1 MGAMSSAFAVSVR
14 MTAALS
20 SLIQGGALTFGM
32 DLAGTVDT
40 PLVPAIPDQ
49 PPGGGGGAFGRPALE
64 VVVALL
70 STKAAAATAVATPLR
85 SANSARSCSSVML
98 SANIVR
104 VFIELGGGKCW
115 SEMLTQKQS
124 LTMLCKWCGLV
135 SCCHISSLMLSNLW
149 SHAITSLVSCYHISG
164 LMLSHLQSRVVTSPV
179 SCCYI
184 SSLVS
189 SQIWQPT
196 CLTAYDM

>member
-1 MGAMSSAFAVSVR
+1 M
-14 MTAALS
+14 
-20 SLIQGGALTFGM
+20 IGM

-70 STKAAAATAVATPLR
+70 WMKAAAATAVATPLR
-85 SANSARSCSSVML
+85 SANSASSCSSLML

-104 VFIELGGGKCW
+104 VVFELGGGKCW

-124 LTMLCKWCGLV
+124 LTMSCKWCSLV
-135 SCCHISSLMLSNLW
+135 SCC
-149 SHAITSLVSCYHISG
+149 HISG
-164 LMLSHLQSRVVTSPV
+164 LMLSHLQSYVVTSPV
-179 SCCYI
+179 LCQVKYGNQ
-184 SSLVS
+184 
-189 SQIWQPT
+189 QILQHTIGDCLQPNLST
-196 CLTAYDM
+196 DFAQQQQWRLLWR